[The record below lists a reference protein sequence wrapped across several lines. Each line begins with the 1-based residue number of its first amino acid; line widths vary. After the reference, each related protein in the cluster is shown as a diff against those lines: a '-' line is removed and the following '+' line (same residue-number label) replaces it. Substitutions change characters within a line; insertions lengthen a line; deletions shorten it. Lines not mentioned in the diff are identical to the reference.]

1 MFQNVFSFP
10 IYLVYLALLSVDI
23 VLTVREMINQSPNV
37 SDGESFLM
45 FEGKEVICSS
55 VTMVIS

>member
-23 VLTVREMINQSPNV
+23 ALILRKMINQSPNV

-45 FEGKEVICSS
+45 FEGP
-55 VTMVIS
+55 